1 MMVISMIVE
10 TSAKENSCK
19 DSAAFL
25 SEGEFQS
32 FSTNGFLAVT
42 SISPSAELSEIR
54 TILADLIARRV
65 GEKEGALFDTMESS
79 TSPGA
84 PTSIQ
89 LTDPSNYNA
98 RLLETDY
105 VRNATR
111 IAHQLLPNCFLRC
124 NFVLLKRAKVGS
136 GTPWHQ
142 DEAYFDPRYEHST
155 LTFWMP
161 LQDVGPND
169 GCMIYVPGSPQ
180 MGMLEHRSLH
190 GDTHTHSFECA
201 ISFDHDQRVTVPL
214 RAGDCVIHG
223 QTTLHCS
230 TNNESS
236 IDRYAYILTFATPTT
251 LREQPRKAP
260 WLEQR
265 QSIDQQMR
273 KAWKLRGGV
282 FVLLLRKIRRL
293 PSLTPSMYLA
303 YLKRGANRILKTHW

>member
-1 MMVISMIVE
+1 MFVE

-19 DSAAFL
+19 DARAFL
-25 SEGEFQS
+25 AGEGLQS
-32 FSTNGFLAVT
+32 FSTNGFLAVM

-54 TILADLIARRV
+54 RVLADLVDRRV

-79 TSPGA
+79 SCSGA

-98 RLLETDY
+98 WLLETDY

-142 DEAYFDPRYEHST
+142 DEAYFDPRYEHAT

-161 LQDVGPND
+161 LQDVGPED

-201 ISFDHDQRVTVPL
+201 VSFKQDQCVTVPL

-223 QTTLHCS
+223 QRTLHCS

-236 IDRYAYILTFATPTT
+236 IDRYAYILTFVTPPT
-251 LREQPRKAP
+251 LREQPAKAP

-265 QSIDQQMR
+265 QSIEQQTR
-273 KAWKLRGGV
+273 RAWMLRGGV
-282 FVLLLRKIRRL
+282 LVIFVRKLRRL
-293 PSLTPSMYLA
+293 RRLTPAMYMV
-303 YLKRGANRILKTHW
+303 YLRRGINGFLRARW

>member
-1 MMVISMIVE
+1 MVGISMIVE
-10 TSAKENSCK
+10 TSVKENPCK
-19 DSAAFL
+19 DVATFL
-25 SEGEFQS
+25 SEGDFQS
-32 FSTNGFLAVT
+32 FSANGFLAVT
-42 SISPSAELSEIR
+42 GISSSAELSEIR
-54 TILADLIARRV
+54 RVLADLIARRA

-79 TSPGA
+79 TSSGVPA
-84 PTSIQ
+84 SIQ

-98 RLLETDY
+98 WLLETDY

-111 IAHQLLPNCFLRC
+111 IAQQLLPNCFLRC

-142 DEAYFDPRYEHST
+142 DEAYFDPQYDHAT

-201 ISFDHDQRVTVPL
+201 VSFNQDQCATVPL

-223 QTTLHCS
+223 QRTLHRS

-236 IDRYAYILTFATPTT
+236 VDRYAYILSFVTSPT
-251 LREQPRKAP
+251 LREKPRKAP

-265 QSIDQQMR
+265 QSVEQQMR
-273 KAWKLRGGV
+273 RTWMLRGGF
-282 FVLLLRKIRRL
+282 FVILVRKMRRL
-293 PSLTPSMYLA
+293 RSLTPSMYMV
-303 YLKRGANRILKTHW
+303 YFRKGMHGILRAHR

>member
-1 MMVISMIVE
+1 MIVE

-19 DSAAFL
+19 DTAAFL
-25 SEGEFQS
+25 SEGELQS

-54 TILADLIARRV
+54 RVLADLIARRV

-79 TSPGA
+79 TSSDA

-98 RLLETDY
+98 WLLETEY

-111 IAHQLLPNCFLRC
+111 IAHELLPNCFLRC

-201 ISFDHDQRVTVPL
+201 ISFNRDQCVTVPL
-214 RAGDCVIHG
+214 QAGDCVIHG
-223 QTTLHCS
+223 QRTLHCS

-236 IDRYAYILTFATPTT
+236 TDRYAYILSFVNTPTLSKT
-251 LREQPRKAP
+251 PRKAP

-265 QSIDQQMR
+265 QSIDLQTR
-273 KAWKLRGGV
+273 RAWKLRGGV
-282 FVLLLRKIRRL
+282 FVLLVRKIRRL
-293 PSLTPSMYLA
+293 RSLTPSMYMA
-303 YLKRGANRILKTHW
+303 YLKRGVNGILRARR

>member
-1 MMVISMIVE
+1 MVVISMIVE
-10 TSAKENSCK
+10 TSVKENPCK
-19 DSAAFL
+19 DTATFL
-25 SEGEFQS
+25 SEGDLQS
-32 FSTNGFLAVT
+32 FSANGFLAVT

-54 TILADLIARRV
+54 SVLADLIARRA
-65 GEKEGALFDTMESS
+65 GEKEGALFDTMEGS
-79 TSPGA
+79 TSLGVPA
-84 PTSIQ
+84 SIQ

-98 RLLETDY
+98 WLLETGY

-111 IAHQLLPNCFLRC
+111 IAQQLLPNCFLRC

-142 DEAYFDPRYEHST
+142 DEAYFDPRYDHAT

-201 ISFDHDQRVTVPL
+201 VSFNQDQCVTVPL
-214 RAGDCVIHG
+214 QAGDCVIHG
-223 QTTLHCS
+223 QRTLHRS

-236 IDRYAYILTFATPTT
+236 VDRYAYILSFVTQPT
-251 LREQPRKAP
+251 LCEKPRKAP

-265 QSIDQQMR
+265 QSVEQQMR
-273 KAWKLRGGV
+273 RTWMLRGGF
-282 FVLLLRKIRRL
+282 FVILVRKVRRL
-293 PSLTPSMYLA
+293 RSVTPSMYLV
-303 YLKRGANRILKTHW
+303 YFKRGMNGILRARR

>member
-1 MMVISMIVE
+1 MVVVPMIVA
-10 TSAKENSCK
+10 TSTKENSCK
-19 DSAAFL
+19 DRAAFL
-25 SEGEFQS
+25 SEEELQS

-54 TILADLIARRV
+54 RILGDLIARRV

-79 TSPGA
+79 TNSDA

-98 RLLETDY
+98 WLLETDY
-105 VRNATR
+105 VRRATR
-111 IAHQLLPNCFLRC
+111 IAQQLLPNCFLRC

-142 DEAYFDPRYEHST
+142 DEAYFDPRYDHAT

-161 LQDVGPND
+161 LQDVGPKD

-201 ISFDHDQRVTVPL
+201 ISFDQDRCATVPL
-214 RAGDCVIHG
+214 QAGDCVIHG
-223 QTTLHCS
+223 QRTLHCS

-236 IDRYAYILTFATPTT
+236 IDRYAYILSFVTPPT
-251 LREQPRKAP
+251 LREKPRKAP

-265 QSIDQQMR
+265 QSIEQQIR
-273 KAWKLRGGV
+273 RAWIVRGGFLV
-282 FVLLLRKIRRL
+282 VLARKIRRFR
-293 PSLTPSMYLA
+293 SLTPSMYVV
-303 YLKRGANRILKTHW
+303 YLKRGVNGILRTRR

>member
-1 MMVISMIVE
+1 MVVKSMIVE
-10 TSAKENSCK
+10 TPAKEKPCK
-19 DSAAFL
+19 ATAPFL
-25 SEGEFQS
+25 PEEELQS

-54 TILADLIARRV
+54 RILADLITRRV

-79 TSPGA
+79 TNPDA
-84 PTSIQ
+84 PASIQ

-98 RLLETDY
+98 WLLETDY

-142 DEAYFDPRYEHST
+142 DEAYFDPRYDHET

-161 LQDVGPND
+161 LQDVGAHD

-201 ISFDHDQRVTVPL
+201 IGFNQDRCVTVPL
-214 RAGDCVIHG
+214 QAGDCVIHG
-223 QTTLHCS
+223 QRTLHCS
-230 TNNESS
+230 TDNESS
-236 IDRYAYILTFATPTT
+236 IDRYAYILSFVTPPT
-251 LREQPRKAP
+251 LREKPRKAP

-265 QSIDQQMR
+265 QSIEQQMR
-273 KAWKLRGGV
+273 RAWMLRGGA
-282 FVLLLRKIRRL
+282 FVLLVRKIRRL
-293 PSLTPSMYLA
+293 RSLTPAMYMAFLR
-303 YLKRGANRILKTHW
+303 RGMNGILRVRW